1 MWLNRPVLITGA
13 TGFVGS
19 HLAERLVA
27 DGARV
32 RVLVRDPDKLIDALR
47 DRVEVMTGDLLQ
59 PDGFVPATR
68 GLDTVFHI
76 AAWLGTPQ
84 RVEAAHAINVTATR
98 QLAEAARSN
107 RVRRF
112 IYTSS
117 IAVYGPV
124 MSGAIDETQPHW
136 PVYTYGATKSLGERA
151 ALETQMEQSPSFGGT
166 DRFGVTIIRPAMVY
180 GARGSSWTTLPVKL
194 AQRGLP
200 SLVGGGH
207 GLSHPVYVE
216 NLIDACLLAAECE
229 SAIGEA
235 FTISDG
241 DVPWREFFGRYA
253 AMAGQRARSIPVALA
268 WIGALLA
275 EAAARLTRRPPSIS
289 RAQLGFI
296 TGRAKLSTAKAQR
309 LLGWSPRFSLDE
321 GLRRTETWLRAAKYL
336 NNEH

>member
-1 MWLNRPVLITGA
+1 MWLNRPVLVTGA

-32 RVLVRDPDKLIDALR
+32 RVLVRDPYKLIDSLR
-47 DRVEVMTGDLLQ
+47 DRVEVVTGDLLQ
-59 PDGFVPATR
+59 PDCFAPATQDI
-68 GLDTVFHI
+68 DTVFHV
-76 AAWLGTPQ
+76 AAWLGQPN
-84 RVEAAHAINVTATR
+84 RSDVAHAVNVTATR

-107 RVRRF
+107 GVRRF

-124 MSGAIDETQPHW
+124 QSGVIDETQPHW
-136 PVYTYGATKSLGERA
+136 LVAPHAYGETKSLGERA
-151 ALETQMEQSPSFGGT
+151 ALETQT

-200 SLVGGGH
+200 SLVGGGY

-216 NLIDACLLAAECE
+216 NLVDAYLLAAECDA
-229 SAIGEA
+229 AIGEA
-235 FTISDG
+235 FTISDD
-241 DVPWREFFGRYA
+241 DVDWREFFGRYA
-253 AMAGQRARSIPVALA
+253 AMLGKRARSLPVALV

-275 EAAARLTRRPPSIS
+275 EAAARITRRPPSIS

-296 TGRAKLSTAKAQR
+296 TGRARLSTAKAQR

-321 GLRRTETWLRAAKYL
+321 GLRRTEAWLREAKYL
-336 NNEH
+336 